1 MFNVQN
7 KYNGSGCYRFL
18 DSEAKVIY
26 IGSAKN
32 IHRRLFGG
40 HFKGSGK
47 YGHLSDTC
55 YNSVCRIEIMKTKD
69 YPTALSLEQILIDR
83 YIPKYNKKDKRKDLF
98 NMSYE
103 SDVKE
108 SWKLYYKFKDYDF
121 DKIEV
126 SKRKGKLG
134 LAASYICFIAI
145 VGGLLWTIF

>member
-1 MFNVQN
+1 MFNMCE
-7 KYNGSGCYRFL
+7 KYTGPGCYCFKSSQGRI
-18 DSEAKVIY
+18 IY
-26 IGSAKN
+26 IGSSKN
-32 IHRRLFGG
+32 IHRRLFSQ
-40 HFKGSGK
+40 HFKK
-47 YGHLSDTC
+47 NETYGHLPKEC
-55 YNSVCRIEIMKTKD
+55 YKSTCRIEIMKTKD

-108 SWKLYYKFKDYDF
+108 SWKLYYKFKDYDNE
-121 DKIEV
+121 KIEI